1 MIKPGP
7 GVVNLF
13 RPQFFV
19 NLTLMR
25 AHLRFLILDD
35 FDPDTGELA
44 LRVAFQPSV
53 EPGLELIRLRLHLG
67 RPGNPLDPL
76 SRELR
81 THVQMPVPPIWEHGL
96 KTIVHA
102 IEEELGG
109 PEGRSSLRYL
119 WVQTQ
124 ILHPA
129 DPARS
134 TPNHPVARQVEILR
148 DWAHRLDQE
157 GQSLRAAEIL
167 ERLLLLAPKDVT
179 TLAYLA
185 GFFRAQGMA
194 EEMAAVAERWIK
206 AELGRVEARLRHGEA
221 LLHLGRAQEA
231 RAAFEAVLKLHPV
244 HLLAHLGMAQ
254 ALGVMGGNPFPH
266 LDAAQELDP
275 AAAASVLR
283 ETFDYRLLNPPAGD
297 RNHELE
303 ALPTLLGVSGAE
315 VQDYVQFLGLPQAGP
330 EHTVREA
337 ELARWVGVMN
347 RYALLPN
354 GLNWSAPTPRR
365 LPELA

>member
-1 MIKPGP
+1 LGDI
-7 GVVNLF
+7 
-13 RPQFFV
+13 FV
-19 NLTLMR
+19 ILTCMR
-25 AHLRFLILDD
+25 AHLRYLILDD
-35 FDPDTGELA
+35 FDPDTGELI
-44 LRVAFQPSV
+44 LRVAFQPGA

-67 RPGNPLDPL
+67 RAGNPLDPL

-81 THVQMPVPPIWEHGL
+81 THVQMPVPPSWEHGL

-102 IEEELGG
+102 IEDELGG

-119 WVQTQ
+119 WVRTQ
-124 ILHPA
+124 LLHPA

-167 ERLLLLAPKDVT
+167 DRLLLLAPKDVT

-185 GFFRAQGMA
+185 SFFRAQGMP
-194 EEMAAVAERWIK
+194 EELATVAERWIK
-206 AELGRVEARLRHGEA
+206 AEPGRIEARLRHGEA
-221 LLHLGRAQEA
+221 LLRLGRAQEA
-231 RAAFEAVLKLHPV
+231 RGAFEAVLKVHPV

-254 ALGVMGGNPFPH
+254 ALGLMGGNPYPH

-275 AAAASVLR
+275 AATASVLR
-283 ETFDYRLLNPPAGD
+283 ETYDFHLMAPPTGD
-297 RNHELE
+297 RLHGQEEL
-303 ALPTLLGVSGAE
+303 PGLLGVSGAE
-315 VQDYVQFLGLPQAGP
+315 VQDYFQFLGLPQGGP
-330 EHTVREA
+330 SGSVRES

-347 RYALLPN
+347 RYALLPG
-354 GLNWSAPTPRR
+354 GLNWSAPTPRQ
-365 LPELA
+365 LPELS

>member
-1 MIKPGP
+1 
-7 GVVNLF
+7 
-13 RPQFFV
+13 
-19 NLTLMR
+19 MR

-44 LRVAFQPSV
+44 LRMAFQPGA

-81 THVQMPVPPIWEHGL
+81 TQVQMPVPPLWEHGL
-96 KTIVHA
+96 KTIIHA
-102 IEEELGG
+102 VEEELSG
-109 PEGRSSLRYL
+109 PQGRQTLRYL
-119 WVQTQ
+119 WVRTQ
-124 ILHPA
+124 LLHPS

-134 TPNHPVARQVEILR
+134 TPNHPVPRQVEVLR

-179 TLAYLA
+179 SLAYLVR
-185 GFFRAQGMA
+185 FFRAQGMA
-194 EEMAAVAERWIK
+194 EEIASVAERWIRVDP
-206 AELGRVEARLRHGEA
+206 GRIEAHLRLGEA
-221 LLHLGRAQEA
+221 LLRLGRSQEA
-231 RAAFEAVLKLHPV
+231 RAEFESVLKVHPV

-254 ALGVMGGNPFPH
+254 ALGLLGGNPFPH

-275 AAAASVLR
+275 TATASVLR
-283 ETFDYRLLNPPAGD
+283 ETYDYRLLAPWSGD
-297 RNHELE
+297 GGHPLH
-303 ALPTLLGVSGAE
+303 ALPDLLGVSMAE
-315 VQDYVQFLGLPQAGP
+315 IQDYRQFLGLPLSGP
-330 EHTVREA
+330 EGSVRES
-337 ELARWVGVMN
+337 ELARWVGIMN

-365 LPELA
+365 LPELN

>member
-1 MIKPGP
+1 
-7 GVVNLF
+7 
-13 RPQFFV
+13 
-19 NLTLMR
+19 MR

-44 LRVAFQPSV
+44 LRVAFQPGP

-81 THVQMPVPPIWEHGL
+81 THVQMPLPPLWEHGL

-109 PEGRSSLRYL
+109 PDGRNALRYL
-119 WVQTQ
+119 WVRTQ

-129 DPARS
+129 EAARS
-134 TPNHPVARQVEILR
+134 TPNHPVPRQVEVLR

-157 GQSLRAAEIL
+157 GQCLRAAEIL
-167 ERLLLLAPKDVT
+167 DRLLLLAPKDVT

-185 GFFRAQGMA
+185 GFFRSQGMA

-206 AELGRVEARLRHGEA
+206 VEPDRVEAKLRHGEA
-221 LLHLGRAQEA
+221 LVRLGRAQEA
-231 RAAFEAVLKLHPV
+231 RAAFEAVLRVHPV

-254 ALGVMGGNPFPH
+254 ALGLMGGNPFPH

-275 AAAASVLR
+275 MATASVLR
-283 ETFDYRLLNPPAGD
+283 ESFDYHLLVPPPGD
-297 RNHELE
+297 RNHGLEEL
-303 ALPTLLGVSGAE
+303 PGRLGVSGAE
-315 VQDYVQFLGLPQAGP
+315 VQDYLQFLGLPLAGP
-330 EHTVREA
+330 EGPVRES

-347 RYALLPN
+347 RYALLPS
-354 GLNWSAPTPRR
+354 GLNWAAPTPRH
-365 LPELA
+365 LPVWG